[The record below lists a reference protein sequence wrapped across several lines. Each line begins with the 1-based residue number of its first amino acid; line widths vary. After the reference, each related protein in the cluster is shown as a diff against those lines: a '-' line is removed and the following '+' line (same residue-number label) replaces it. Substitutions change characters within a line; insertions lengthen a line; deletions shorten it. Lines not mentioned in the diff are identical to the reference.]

1 MRNNQKDIQIVIN
14 KGKLIKKL
22 NSNSRGIHNEASLY
36 RWHSKY
42 YVVRKV
48 GKQYNLSTQQLI
60 TLEKNLH
67 VFYNL
72 LKKHLRVIGLPKIF
86 LTEINIKQNTILL
99 ITEYFPKGKVVEIKT
114 TTQKVKYFKA
124 ISKSIIELTSSRR
137 NLYLNQLI
145 CSIDPNPD
153 NFFIDSRGKLIYND
167 FTPPLYRKDGKWF
180 EFRRKD
186 EIHAKKSDKE
196 KRYFT
201 GFNLLLIFI
210 NKIRIYLSFSD
221 YLKFIQWLF
230 NEIDKLHLLQQNP
243 VTVFPKI
250 YKEISSG
257 KVLDFQEFEQYA
269 TLRDILRFNLS
280 FNKDLTSLQIS
291 KIYKKS
297 KKLDGINVLI
307 KKLYGKN
314 KNSYSRG
321 R

>member
-14 KGKLIKKL
+14 EGRLIKKL
-22 NSNSRGIHNEASLY
+22 NSNSNGIHNEASLY
-36 RWHSKY
+36 RWQNKD

-48 GKQYNLSTQQLI
+48 GKQYNLSAQQLV

-67 VFYNL
+67 VYFNF
-72 LKKHLRVIGLPKIF
+72 LKKHLIIELPKIF
-86 LTEINIKQNTILL
+86 LTKINKKQNNILL
-99 ITEYFPKGKVVEIKT
+99 ITEYFSKGKVVEIKVT
-114 TTQKVKYFKA
+114 AQKVKYFKA
-124 ISKSIIELTSSRR
+124 ISKSLIKLTNSNS
-137 NLYLNQLI
+137 NLYLNKLI

-153 NFFIDSRGKLIYND
+153 NFFVDSKDKLIYND
-167 FTPPLYRKDGKWF
+167 FTPPFYRKYGKWF

-221 YLKFIQWLF
+221 YLKFVQWLS
-230 NEIDKLHLLQQNP
+230 NEIDKLHLLQKNP
-243 VTVFPKI
+243 ITVFPKI

-269 TLRDILRFNLS
+269 TLRDILRFSLS
-280 FNKDLTSLQIS
+280 FHKDLNSLQIS

-314 KNSYSRG
+314 KNSCCWSR
-321 R
+321 